1 MKLADGARPPTPLP
15 PLTFA
20 PLPFDQAIAAAARRG
35 VVLPAD
41 YYGTLQGLARSQAF
55 TVSGLASLAQIQ
67 QLRESL
73 DDAIA
78 GGQTFAQWRKRVLS
92 SGVTALPRHRLENI
106 FRTNIQSSYMR
117 GRGEQML
124 ARVATHPYWMYDA
137 VNDSRT
143 RPAHAAMD
151 GTVLRFDNPWWR
163 THYPPNGYQCFLPGT
178 MVQGLPLLGL
188 KARYSGPAVEIVTA
202 GGRTLRVTANH
213 PVLTS
218 LGWLA
223 AHCVTEGSNLLSA
236 SGVVDPLF
244 GVVIDHKQPP
254 ARCEDLFEALS
265 CDGLRVG
272 KVSPLDLHGDAVSA
286 DCEIHIAGAD
296 CLLGIEGEAGGQHR
310 GVERGFVGAH
320 ARVDRDSFATRGA
333 SEGPPTVYVGLSDD
347 SLHVAGASPEPLGDG
362 ATREVR
368 RVVEAAD
375 RAFERVILG
384 IARGPG
390 RAELP
395 AHAVGVS
402 LDALP
407 LQELG
412 GAAPANLHTSRNQ
425 HSPQASAIAPGF
437 VAELLQACAGSVA
450 LDQVVSVRHFHFAGH
465 VYDFQTETGLIL
477 AESFVVHNC
486 RCAVRALTQAEAE
499 RRGITTAPDPEGQPD
514 EGWNYSVLDDA
525 QAGVRQ
531 AVVAAQQT
539 AGPLA
544 PALQQALANPPPIP
558 LGPRVS
564 AAIEPKAGKRLYAK
578 VLGIIDALHGDGVL
592 PRISGTNGRGKKTF
606 GTYWATRSG
615 AAGKI
620 DVSSQGKWPELTLA
634 HEIGH
639 FLDHHGIGTAGVYSS
654 RFEPAIMGDVMRA
667 LAASD
672 AIKGLLATTPT
683 KYTRYLLQPHEQWA
697 RAYAQ
702 WVALRSGDSV
712 LRGQLAATL
721 SEANR
726 QWADADFLPIA
737 AAIDR
742 LFKELKWTR

>member
-163 THYPPNGYQCFLPGT
+163 THYPPNGY
-178 MVQGLPLLGL
+178 M
-188 KARYSGPAVEIVTA
+188 
-202 GGRTLRVTANH
+202 
-213 PVLTS
+213 
-218 LGWLA
+218 
-223 AHCVTEGSNLLSA
+223 
-236 SGVVDPLF
+236 
-244 GVVIDHKQPP
+244 
-254 ARCEDLFEALS
+254 
-265 CDGLRVG
+265 
-272 KVSPLDLHGDAVSA
+272 
-286 DCEIHIAGAD
+286 
-296 CLLGIEGEAGGQHR
+296 
-310 GVERGFVGAH
+310 
-320 ARVDRDSFATRGA
+320 
-333 SEGPPTVYVGLSDD
+333 
-347 SLHVAGASPEPLGDG
+347 
-362 ATREVR
+362 
-368 RVVEAAD
+368 
-375 RAFERVILG
+375 
-384 IARGPG
+384 
-390 RAELP
+390 
-395 AHAVGVS
+395 
-402 LDALP
+402 
-407 LQELG
+407 
-412 GAAPANLHTSRNQ
+412 
-425 HSPQASAIAPGF
+425 
-437 VAELLQACAGSVA
+437 
-450 LDQVVSVRHFHFAGH
+450 
-465 VYDFQTETGLIL
+465 
-477 AESFVVHNC
+477 C

-499 RRGITTAPDPEGQPD
+499 RRGITTAPDPDGQPD
-514 EGWNYSVLDDA
+514 EGWSYSVLEDA

-531 AVVAAQQT
+531 AVVAAQQA